1 MSGDPEALAEL
12 LRAARPDAEP
22 FDLTPDELDAV
33 IAEVGGNPDDPALI
47 GAALVAWEQMLA

>member
-22 FDLTPDELDAV
+22 FDLTPDDLHALV
-33 IAEVGGNPDDPALI
+33 AEVGADPDDAALI
-47 GAALVAWEQMLA
+47 GAALIAWEQMLA